1 MKFEIDEDAVL
12 RLNGAAMVALGA
24 SVVACP
30 RAHADK
36 AFTAVSRLPAELYC
50 ALALHWRTAVMGL
63 HAAWISA
70 SRADPGRCCSGCRGR
85 TAARRPHLCK
95 LAKPLSSAS
104 KLQAAGFI
112 SPFAQQAIM

>member
-36 AFTAVSRLPAELYC
+36 AFTA
-50 ALALHWRTAVMGL
+50 
-63 HAAWISA
+63 AAKK
-70 SRADPGRCCSGCRGR
+70 D
-85 TAARRPHLCK
+85 LLK
-95 LAKPLSSAS
+95 V
-104 KLQAAGFI
+104 AGFGWLAASAASLNNLKNSHQPREVVYTSI
-112 SPFAQQAIM
+112 ATQTVLAGLSLWKGFETGDD